1 MAMLIVSIRPVLSVS
16 TTTAISSFP
25 TARRARTL
33 PTTLCESALPV
44 LLATTSA
51 TSAISTVPT
60 VYRSPSSG
68 WDEFAHY
75 TSSSGKV
82 LGVRNGDNLSY
93 GYILIHIRVYFLAS
107 ITIL

>member
-16 TTTAISSFP
+16 TTTAIS
-25 TARRARTL
+25 
-33 PTTLCESALPV
+33 
-44 LLATTSA
+44 
-51 TSAISTVPT
+51 TVPT

-68 WDEFAHY
+68 WDEFAYY

-93 GYILIHIRVYFLAS
+93 GYNTRVYFLANV
-107 ITIL
+107 TIL